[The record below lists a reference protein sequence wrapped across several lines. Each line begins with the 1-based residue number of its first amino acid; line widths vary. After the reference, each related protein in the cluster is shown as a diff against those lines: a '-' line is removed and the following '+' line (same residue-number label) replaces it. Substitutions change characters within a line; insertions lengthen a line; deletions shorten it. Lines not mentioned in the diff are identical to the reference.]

1 MQALLLAEEGDH
13 AGAVEAVAS
22 LQSEDRKVKIIK
34 GPVGNIVP
42 NLFNLLVVDLRKIAG
57 ANS

>member
-42 NLFNLLVVDLRKIAG
+42 NLFN
-57 ANS
+57 